1 MQIQDGG
8 DTPLGEPSGGLT
20 LRRLVMWTL
29 EPRAQLRAL
38 AFLTHAA
45 RKVYGGACVS
55 SIYQVGSAKRLVKMC
70 VCICIYSLTYHIFE
84 TQENDDLKNILLGVG
99 LYRSPSL

>member
-1 MQIQDGG
+1 MLFLSMQIQDGG
-8 DTPLGEPSGGLT
+8 DTPLGEPSSGLT

-55 SIYQVGSAKRLVKMC
+55 SIYQVRVNQKC
-70 VCICIYSLTYHIFE
+70 TYE
-84 TQENDDLKNILLGVG
+84 YCE
-99 LYRSPSL
+99 